1 MAKISNTT
9 SYPSAAAASD
19 DYVIGTDV
27 SDNNNTKTFTLQ
39 DIANLNAFSPGSGTV
54 TSVGMSGAS
63 TGLTF
68 TSDTVSPIVN
78 TGTFTLGGSLG
89 FANGGTGLTALGNAG
104 EGLKVNAGA
113 TGFEY
118 VPLVTI
124 SGTTAAGILSRGSAS
139 TADVSPNIIV
149 AGTQMLFDTANPAPG
164 GGNTGLNYDLGT
176 NTFQVGAMGGGTDT
190 VSVYSAGSEALS
202 ISSAVSQFKN
212 TSHTIFNSGVRFT
225 ATGATTLNAYEEGTW
240 TANIVD
246 NGSPTAVFGTSTG
259 NYTVIGNIVRGD
271 FNINITNTAT
281 TAIFALTL
289 PFAPA
294 ENNSAVTITTNA
306 SANIGASST
315 KIITGRVAA
324 SNSRAVFLT
333 YLATTGTTA
342 FGLAFANPS
351 NSVTAGNIISG
362 SFVYRKA

>member
-9 SYPSAAAASD
+9 SYPNATAAST

-39 DIANLNAFSPGSGTV
+39 DIANLFVGAGSGTV
-54 TSVGMSGAS
+54 TSVGISGAS

-68 TSDTVSPIVN
+68 TSDTANPIVT

-89 FANGGTGLTALGNAG
+89 FANGGTGLTALGIAG
-104 EGLKVNAGA
+104 DGLKVNAGA

-149 AGTQMLFDTANPAPG
+149 AGTQMLFDTATPAPG

-176 NTFQVGAMGGGTDT
+176 TTFQVGDMGGGTDT
-190 VSVYSAGSEALS
+190 VSIYSAGTESL
-202 ISSAVSQFKN
+202 IVSSTVSQFKN
-212 TSHTIFNSGVRFT
+212 SSHTVFDNGVRFT
-225 ATGATTLNAYEEGTW
+225 AAGATTLNAYEEGTW

-246 NGSPTAVFGTSTG
+246 NSSPAAVFGTSTG

-271 FNINITNTAT
+271 FAMTITSSAT
-281 TAIFALTL
+281 VNIFALTL

-294 ENNSAVTITTNA
+294 ENNSAVTMTSNA
-306 SANIGASST
+306 SANSGTAST
-315 KIITGRVAA
+315 KIITGKVVA
-324 SNSRAVFLT
+324 STSRAIFLT
-333 YLATTGTTA
+333 YRATAGTTA
-342 FGLAFANPS
+342 FGLAFASPD
-351 NSVTAGNIISG
+351 NSVTAGNVISG
-362 SFVYRKA
+362 SFVYRKS